1 METAAAE
8 WDHLLCSLLEEG
20 RSGVEREPPPTTITA
35 AEVVAAVAQPKH
47 GRVDTENRWKPTH
60 ALACMRVAVWFF
72 NTVSLVL
79 FGIVVVKVVPHC
91 KTMEE
96 VFACILAIL
105 TVLGILIMGYCMIK
119 NTKEDI
125 KAMEGSP

>member
-1 METAAAE
+1 M
-8 WDHLLCSLLEEG
+8 
-20 RSGVEREPPPTTITA
+20 
-35 AEVVAAVAQPKH
+35 Q
-47 GRVDTENRWKPTH
+47 
-60 ALACMRVAVWFF
+60 WFF